1 MNEHISIITQT
12 ITGSIQLT
20 ITLKY
25 SSNTDLKEEIEDMVK
40 DMKIER
46 INQVKVYFKDKI
58 SALMKEMW
66 L

>member
-1 MNEHISIITQT
+1 MNEHISIITQM

>member
-1 MNEHISIITQT
+1 M

-58 SALMKEMW
+58 SALMKEM
-66 L
+66 